1 MLNNTKAFHA
11 PAIADKLR
19 KSLRPATVLWLAV
32 TAALALTVFAL
43 AFMTPRSMDDYYYA
57 TFWNDGLS
65 AFLRNFSD
73 HYQTMNGRT
82 FIHAVLTVVLRGGT
96 ALFGLVSVGLAVAI
110 PFWGHKV
117 TSPDASP
124 LPTIAAF
131 LAGLL
136 LTPKS
141 LMVQGVLWQ
150 SAYFNY
156 VFPTAMI
163 VLLLYLFQRV
173 AHAERLKPLAAVGVM
188 VYAFLCGATTEQSG
202 LLAVCAVLA
211 VCAEYLFVN
220 RKRLWLPLTCLFTA
234 AAGVYSVFLSPATQ
248 ARFQRESNAPLW
260 PVLCR
265 GFTSQA
271 QLMRDEPMLLALLAL
286 LFLLLAF
293 FCAARWGGLLA
304 PVFLSLL
311 PLSALLGVLLGGEE
325 SVLPLYV
332 ALLAVMLGA
341 GVFLWVKGARPL
353 GVLLALAVGS
363 LLVIAAT
370 QSSDART
377 VTPFYLYVITAL
389 SCCLG
394 ALWDGKWKPLGCV
407 CVAVLVVA
415 GAAHIGY
422 HMPHY
427 VYNYTIEQHNRAA
440 ERKAHTTNVLWYDI
454 DYHMDYTHSKPITNS
469 FCRQYYLPSVDLNDD
484 DCQLFFYSSALPR
497 VFLEDQQLE
506 LPAIPD
512 ENGKPLIPLRP
523 VIEGLG
529 GTVDWTL
536 ELTTIRLDGKEA
548 LLTFDGHLLS
558 LSGTDSNGNPCT
570 FNTYYDNKYY
580 PIILPLEAY
589 ETIFSIHASYVGE
602 DLVLTR

>member
-1 MLNNTKAFHA
+1 MLNANEVFETPAAAEKAPKA
-11 PAIADKLR
+11 
-19 KSLRPATVLWLAV
+19 LRPATVLWLAV
-32 TAALALTVFAL
+32 TAALALTLFAL

-65 AFLRNFSD
+65 GFLRNFSS

-82 FIHAVLTVVLRGGT
+82 LVHVVVTVVLRGGT
-96 ALFGLVSVGLAVAI
+96 GLFALVSVELALAV
-110 PFWGHKV
+110 PVWGHRL
-117 TSPDASP
+117 TSPNSSP
-124 LPTIAAF
+124 LPTVAAF

-136 LTPKS
+136 LTPRAM
-141 LMVQGVLWQ
+141 MVQGVLWQ

-163 VLLLYLFQRV
+163 VLLLYLFQRAV
-173 AHAERLKPLAAVGVM
+173 HAERLKPLAAVGIM

-211 VCAEYLFVN
+211 VCGECLLTA
-220 RKRLWLPLTCLFTA
+220 RKRLWLPLTCLLTA
-234 AAGVYSVFLSPATQ
+234 AAGVCSVFLSPGTQ
-248 ARFQRESNAPLW
+248 ARIQKESSDPLW
-260 PVLCR
+260 TILCQSL
-265 GFTSQA
+265 TTQA
-271 QLMRDEPMLLALLAL
+271 RLMRDEPILLALLAL

-293 FCAARWGGLLA
+293 FCAARWDGKLA
-304 PVFLSLL
+304 PVLISLL
-311 PLSALLGVLLGGEE
+311 PLSALLGMLLGGEE
-325 SVLPLYV
+325 SLLPFYV
-332 ALLAVMLGA
+332 AFLVFMLGA
-341 GVFLWVKGARPL
+341 GVFLWVKGARPV

-363 LLVIAAT
+363 LLVIAVT
-370 QSSDART
+370 RSSEART
-377 VTPFYLYVITAL
+377 VTPFYLYIITAL

-394 ALWDGKWKPLGCV
+394 ALWDSKWKRLGCV
-407 CVAVLVVA
+407 CAAVLVVA
-415 GAAHIGY
+415 GAVHIGY

-440 ERKAHTTNVLWYDI
+440 ERKAHTTHVLWFDI

-469 FCRQYYLPSVDLNDD
+469 FCRQYYLPSAGLSDD

-506 LPAIPD
+506 LPVIPD
-512 ENGKPLIPLRP
+512 ENGEPLLPLRP

-548 LLTFDGHLLS
+548 LLTFDGYLLS
-558 LSGTDSNGNPCT
+558 LSSTDDNGNPCT
-570 FNTYYDNKYY
+570 FNIYHDNRYY

-602 DLVLTR
+602 NLIITR